1 MTEGELFVMP
11 STRDQ
16 ILQDVHDIVRS
27 VSLHRGAVETSTPE
41 QIVHMT
47 ARAIE
52 ENLLAY
58 ANGEDSRYRWFPQV
72 YGVVA
77 DIRREIEQSNLAP
90 SVKARVLALVERGA
104 SGWPS

>member
-1 MTEGELFVMP
+1 M
-11 STRDQ
+11 
-16 ILQDVHDIVRS
+16 LQDFSDIIRS
-27 VSLHRGAVETSTPE
+27 VSLSRVAVETSTPE

-52 ENLLAY
+52 ENLIAY
-58 ANGEDSRYRWFPQV
+58 AAGEDHRYRWLPQV

-77 DIRREIEQSNLAP
+77 DIENEIRVSRLSP
-90 SVKARVLALVERGA
+90 GVKDRVLALIGRAA